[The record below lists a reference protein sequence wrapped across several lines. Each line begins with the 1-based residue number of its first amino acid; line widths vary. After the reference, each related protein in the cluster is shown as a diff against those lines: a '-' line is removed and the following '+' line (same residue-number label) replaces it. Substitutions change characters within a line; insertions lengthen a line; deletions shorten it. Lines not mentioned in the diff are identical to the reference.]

1 MNVVL
6 LLQVS
11 FQIFIMSFP
20 GGSVIKNLP
29 PSAADTGDAG
39 LIPELGRRPGVRT
52 WLPTPVFLPGKSHGQ
67 RNVAGYSPRDGKG
80 SHTTERLSTHTHS
93 SQRTC
98 E

>member
-6 LLQVS
+6 LLHVS
-11 FQIFIMSFP
+11 FHIFIRSFP

-39 LIPELGRRPGVRT
+39 LIPGLGRQPGVRT

-67 RNVAGYSPRDGKG
+67 RNVAGYSPWDGKG
-80 SHTTERLSTHTHS
+80 SNTTGQLSTHTHS